1 MNLSPADKG
10 VILSYFLILIF
21 FGFLLKI
28 REYKKKIATNAADF
42 ILAGRKVTL
51 PFFVASLVATWYG
64 NILGVGEF
72 VYRQGLVAWFCFGIV
87 YYISALA
94 YAFIISFKV
103 RISSA
108 KTIPEQIGKAF
119 GERNRLVSSIIIL
132 LITVPAVYVLMVG
145 IFFQMFFRLNLNF
158 TIILATIVTFSYITF
173 GGFKANVLTNSIQF
187 ILMYLGF
194 IVFTYF
200 GLKSVGW
207 EFQFINSLPESHL
220 KLFGGESWQYIVS
233 WVLISLQTFVDPS
246 FYQRCISA
254 QNIRTAKLGILVS
267 IFLWVL
273 FDLMTL
279 FLGFTAKFHFP
290 DITPI
295 YAFPM
300 LSDLVLPPFWK
311 GFVIVAM
318 VATITSTLESYT
330 FLSGLIIGKEIL
342 SYLPFFSKR
351 NELLSIR
358 FGIVVTGI
366 LSIFLSIV
374 VPSAIDII
382 FKTSSIVVP
391 ALFYPLIASFS
402 KKKFFSQNQ
411 IMWILTFSTLFTLSF
426 VFSKE
431 KVFTLPIPLF
441 NFFQNFEPMVVG
453 FIFSSMLSFLFLINN
468 QIKKKFSLL

>member
-1 MNLSPADKG
+1 MKLSPTDIG
-10 VILSYFLILIF
+10 IILVYFLVVIF
-21 FGFLLKI
+21 FGFFTKI
-28 REYKKKIATNAADF
+28 KEYKKGIATNAVDF
-42 ILAGRKVTL
+42 VLGGRKVTL

-72 VYRQGLVAWFCFGIV
+72 VYRKGLVAWFCFGIV

-94 YAFIISFKV
+94 YALLISSKV

-108 KTIPEQIGKAF
+108 KTIPEQIGKTF
-119 GERNRLVSSIIIL
+119 GEKNRLVSSIIIL

-145 IFFQMFFRLNLNF
+145 VFFQMFFRLNLDI

-173 GGFKANVLTNSIQF
+173 GGFKTNVLTNSIQF
-187 ILMYLGF
+187 LLMYLGF

-207 EFQFINSLPESHL
+207 EIQFINLLPENHL

-246 FYQRCISA
+246 FYHRCISA
-254 QNIRTAKLGILVS
+254 QNIKTAKLGIFVS
-267 IFLWVL
+267 IFFWVL

-279 FLGFTAKFHFP
+279 FLGLIAKFHFP
-290 DITPI
+290 DIKPI

-318 VATITSTLESYT
+318 IATIISTLESFT
-330 FLSGLIIGKEIL
+330 FLSGLIIGKEIF
-342 SYLPFFSKR
+342 SYLPLFSNHK
-351 NELLSIR
+351 ELVNIR
-358 FGIVVTGI
+358 FGIVVSGI
-366 LSIFLSIV
+366 FSILLAIII
-374 VPSAIDII
+374 PSAIDLI

-391 ALFYPLIASFS
+391 ALFYPLITSFS
-402 KKKFFSQNQ
+402 KKKLFSTNQ
-411 IMWILTFSTLFTLSF
+411 IMWILTFSTLFTLSI
-426 VFSKE
+426 VFLKE
-431 KVFTLPIPLF
+431 KVFTLDFSIF

-453 FIFSSMLSFLFLINN
+453 FIFSSALSLFFLIFN
-468 QIKKKFSLL
+468 QIKKKSLL